1 MIPMKI
7 AVIIN
12 SGSGPRHEELIEQVV
27 ADAFAAAG
35 AEAQIALA
43 TSAGELETFAKKA
56 AAEDAEVIVAGGGD
70 GSINLVAAHVI
81 ASNRIL
87 GVLPLGTMNHFAKD
101 LKIPLDLKKAVQTI
115 VAGHVSRVDVGEV
128 NENIFINNSSL
139 GLYPQIVRQR
149 ERQQQLGWSKGPAYV
164 WAALGTLRRYPF
176 LDVRIGV
183 DGQEIN
189 RRTPFLFIGNNEY
202 QMETLNVGGRA
213 CLDNGKLSLYMANR
227 TGRLGMIRLAL
238 RALLGGLHQEK
249 DFLTLSAQE
258 IWIGNRHKH
267 LRVALDGEVKLL
279 HPPLEY
285 RVRPKALQV
294 LTPAHSEK

>member
-1 MIPMKI
+1 MKI
-7 AVIIN
+7 EVIIN
-12 SGSGPRHEELIEQVV
+12 SSSGPKNGEPVEQLV
-27 ADAFAAAG
+27 AEAFAAAG
-35 AEAQIALA
+35 ADAKIALA
-43 TSAGELETFAKKA
+43 KTAHELETLAKKA
-56 AAEDAEVIVAGGGD
+56 VAGDAEVIVAGGGD

-81 ASNRIL
+81 ESNKTL
-87 GVLPLGTMNHFAKD
+87 GVLPLGTLNHFAKD
-101 LKIPLDLKKAVQTI
+101 LKIPQDLKEAVQII
-115 VAGHVSRVDVGEV
+115 VDGHVSRVDVGEV
-128 NENIFINNSSL
+128 NQNVFINNSSL

-149 ERQQQLGWSKGPAYV
+149 EKRQQLGWSKGPAYV

-176 LDVRIGV
+176 LDVRISV
-183 DGQEIN
+183 DGQELN

-213 CLDNGKLSLYMANR
+213 CLDKGELSLYMANR

-249 DFLTLSAQE
+249 DFLALRAQE

-279 HPPLEY
+279 HPPLQY
-285 RVRPKALQV
+285 RVRPKALRV
-294 LTPAHSEK
+294 LTPAIAEE